1 MSVEAVVVT
10 PTYNERANVQRLIP
24 AVLSQSPGVHIL
36 VVDDASPD
44 GTGALVEEMAG
55 SDPRIHVLHREG
67 KLGLGTAYV
76 DGFRWVLEKTEAPH
90 VIQMDADLS
99 HDPAMI
105 PTLLEELKT
114 ADLVVGSRYKTGV
127 NVINW
132 PLKRL
137 LISITANRYAAA
149 VTGLPVRDVTG
160 GFNAYRRSVL
170 EALPLDRIRTDGYG
184 FLIELKFHTWKRD
197 FRIREIPIIFTDRV
211 EGESK
216 LSQHIFWQ
224 AVWLVWKLRF
234 GRHP

>member
-1 MSVEAVVVT
+1 M
-10 PTYNERANVQRLIP
+10 
-24 AVLSQSPGVHIL
+24 
-36 VVDDASPD
+36 
-44 GTGALVEEMAG
+44 
-55 SDPRIHVLHREG
+55 
-67 KLGLGTAYV
+67 
-76 DGFRWVLEKTEAPH
+76 
-90 VIQMDADLS
+90 
-99 HDPAMI
+99 
-105 PTLLEELKT
+105 
-114 ADLVVGSRYKTGV
+114 
-127 NVINW
+127 INW

-197 FRIREIPIIFTDRV
+197 FRIREIPIFFTDRV

>member
-1 MSVEAVVVT
+1 
-10 PTYNERANVQRLIP
+10 
-24 AVLSQSPGVHIL
+24 
-36 VVDDASPD
+36 
-44 GTGALVEEMAG
+44 
-55 SDPRIHVLHREG
+55 
-67 KLGLGTAYV
+67 
-76 DGFRWVLEKTEAPH
+76 
-90 VIQMDADLS
+90 
-99 HDPAMI
+99 MI
-105 PTLLEELKT
+105 PTFLEEIES

-149 VTGLPVRDVTG
+149 ITGLPLRDVTS
-160 GFNAYRRSVL
+160 GFNCYRRRVL
-170 EALPLDRIRTDGYG
+170 EALPLGRIRTDGYG

-216 LSQHIFWQ
+216 LSQHIVWQ

-234 GRHP
+234 GRQP